1 MDSVNENP
9 HPVTG
14 SSDHYVLYDRF
25 HEGNTKDP
33 KDILRR
39 IQLVPE
45 LKGWLNSQVVEQFFA
60 NMRKS
65 NYFLS
70 NMSPSTHVFLM
81 RNITHH
87 YNTVTNKKLLERQL
101 RHGRLGKINI
111 SLLALGQA
119 VVAPQVCNKPRET
132 TEAVLNPAP
141 SMSGDTEPQVRVDN
155 KKANRRSTDATF
167 PDLCGPPCEALTKPE
182 NILASRSSWCFVP
195 HPGQQQLLN
204 YVLDIS
210 RPKDELIVETSSGC
224 LTRADFWTLGL
235 NKQMESTIGNGCFEL
250 ITKIVQSKGI
260 SIYIENLYVTRTW
273 LAPYGCDPLQSFPT
287 DAQRMDIIVLP
298 LWTPGHFQLCVL
310 KPPKREILFLDPLYT
325 KAGFGGQ
332 QYVSLLRNLAVKL
345 IPGQWSEKK
354 SFDLKGFSKPRLWS

>member
-1 MDSVNENP
+1 
-9 HPVTG
+9 
-14 SSDHYVLYDRF
+14 
-25 HEGNTKDP
+25 
-33 KDILRR
+33 
-39 IQLVPE
+39 
-45 LKGWLNSQVVEQFFA
+45 
-60 NMRKS
+60 
-65 NYFLS
+65 
-70 NMSPSTHVFLM
+70 
-81 RNITHH
+81 
-87 YNTVTNKKLLERQL
+87 
-101 RHGRLGKINI
+101 
-111 SLLALGQA
+111 
-119 VVAPQVCNKPRET
+119 
-132 TEAVLNPAP
+132 
-141 SMSGDTEPQVRVDN
+141 MSGDTEPQVRVDN

-224 LTRADFWTLGL
+224 ITRADFWTLGL
-235 NKQMESTIGNGCFEL
+235 NKQMEST
-250 ITKIVQSKGI
+250 
-260 SIYIENLYVTRTW
+260 
-273 LAPYGCDPLQSFPT
+273 T

-354 SFDLKGFSKPRLWS
+354 SFDLKGFSSQDYGVDCGIFMLMSALYVALDAPFDYTISDMPYLRKWWCLLLMENFDLRSSGKLFAHWREEAKAVLEGQHVPIFRLKKHKFQEVSQKPAVVEDLRPAVQWVVQNKALFRGHVTMPKYLSLNQGDQQRVLRDMSEEEDTGARDLFLFVFQFAEDMELFLKACADEQGLRVSAMFDM